1 MTNFGSREFILLT
14 FMDDEKPGSPLRL
27 HKEAMAK
34 LGQIPMLCR
43 ALIQVYG
50 GKLGE
55 PTLCG
60 GAVRMEIIPDTEL
73 FDGKGEMVAHLALS
87 DHQVRENAQRQP
99 PLPLAQAVTHAHC
112 VDVLHALSKAHEQSG
127 LVASLHSGNDVV
139 ELPRRALSDF
149 TQPAVAKDAS
159 KRINLDVI
167 GLHIPRHDA
176 NIIFVGNNIEIEL
189 PHDAYP
195 YSVLQLEQMI
205 FHASAR
211 FVGYAKEVKKGVL
224 RAVPGGELL
233 AQHRL

>member
-1 MTNFGSREFILLT
+1 MTNFSSREFILLT
-14 FMDDEKPGSPLRL
+14 FLEDEKPGSPLRL
-27 HKEAMAK
+27 HREAMAK

-43 ALIQVYG
+43 ALTQVYG
-50 GKLGE
+50 AKLGE

-60 GAVRMEIIPDTEL
+60 GAVRMEIIPDAEL
-73 FDGKGEMVAHLALS
+73 FEGTGLMVAHLALS
-87 DHQVRENAQRQP
+87 DQQVQENAQRQP

-149 TQPAVAKDAS
+149 TQPAVAEDTS
-159 KRINLDVI
+159 RRINLDVV
-167 GLHIPRHDA
+167 GLCVPRQDA
-176 NIIFVGNNIEIEL
+176 NVVVVANLTTIEL

-195 YSVLQLEQMI
+195 YSVAELGRMI
-205 FHASAR
+205 FEASTR
-211 FVGYAKEVKKGVL
+211 FVGSAMGVQKGVL

-233 AQHRL
+233 VQHRL

>member
-1 MTNFGSREFILLT
+1 MKNFKSRQFISLL
-14 FMDDEKPGSPLRL
+14 FSADEKPDSPLRL

-34 LGQIPMLCR
+34 LGQIPKLCH
-43 ALIQVYG
+43 AFMQTYG
-50 GKLGE
+50 AKLGE
-55 PTLCG
+55 PMLCG
-60 GAVRMEIIPDTEL
+60 GAVRMEIIPDSEL
-73 FDGKGEMVAHLALS
+73 FDGTGEMVTHLALS

-149 TQPAVAKDAS
+149 TQPAVAEDTS
-159 KRINLDVI
+159 RRINLDVV
-167 GLHIPRHDA
+167 GLHIPRHDV
-176 NIIFVGNNIEIEL
+176 NVIFVGNNVQIEL

-195 YSVLQLEQMI
+195 YSVTELGRMI
-205 FHASAR
+205 FEASTR
-211 FVGYAKEVKKGVL
+211 FVGFAAVVQKGVL

-233 AQHRL
+233 VQHRL